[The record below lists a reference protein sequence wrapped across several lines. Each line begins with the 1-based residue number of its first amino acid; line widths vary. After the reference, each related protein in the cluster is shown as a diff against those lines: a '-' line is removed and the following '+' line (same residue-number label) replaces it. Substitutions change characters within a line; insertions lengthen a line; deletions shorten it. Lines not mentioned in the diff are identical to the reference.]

1 MEHEYYTGLS
11 ILIAVVFAAKKFG
24 PGMGKALDKEVDV
37 SYLLSISKSIY

>member
-24 PGMGKALDKEVDV
+24 PGMAKALDKDVDV
-37 SYLLSISKSIY
+37 SISTILLSID